1 MTKTMAMTET
11 EFDVVIVC
19 FNDDERLKET
29 IESLIK
35 VGFGSQVIVQ
45 DGSML
50 ESTRVYLKEMETYLN
65 IDHIQAQDSGL
76 YHAMNL
82 AVQRV
87 KRDYFLTLNC
97 GDLLL
102 LPVLRAENRFSVAF
116 CAVQIEFARSN
127 NQPHVYTPQITF
139 MHQRMACCHQG
150 AIIKKSLFQELG
162 GYDLTYKI
170 AADYDFMLR
179 AINYATEVHVLKD
192 VEIVR
197 FQGDGGMSERFRFVL
212 EMETARI
219 KNNYF
224 SRSLPAKLINYV
236 IHSLRYIKFR
246 LS

>member
-1 MTKTMAMTET
+1 MTKITTMTET

-19 FNDDERLKET
+19 FNDDDRLKVT
-29 IESLIK
+29 IDSLIK
-35 VGFGSQVIVQ
+35 VGFRNQVIVQ

-50 ESTRVYLKEMETYLN
+50 ESTRVYLKAMEKYLN
-65 IDHIQAQDSGL
+65 IDHVQTQDSGL

-82 AVQRV
+82 AARRV
-87 KRDYFLTLNC
+87 RRDYFLTLNC

-102 LPVLRAENRFSVAF
+102 LPVLPAVNQFSLAF
-116 CAVQIEFARSN
+116 CAVQIEFVQKNKQS
-127 NQPHVYTPQITF
+127 HVYIPQITF

-150 AIIKKSLFQELG
+150 AIIKKTLFQQLG

-170 AADYDFMLR
+170 AADYDFMLK
-179 AINYATEVHVLKD
+179 AISYAPEVIVLKD
-192 VEIVR
+192 IEIVR

-224 SRSLPAKLINYV
+224 SSSLPAKLLNYIV
-236 IHSLRYIKFR
+236 HSLRYIKFR
-246 LS
+246 FS